1 MKLGNF
7 FNLFSR
13 NKESNVSTESE
24 TKIDYDQLIKDMKL
38 AKKMNDT
45 IRQEIF
51 QKADDFE
58 KSMKELKKKSR
69 K

>member
-13 NKESNVSTESE
+13 NKESNASTESE

>member
-1 MKLGNF
+1 MNNKNQ
-7 FNLFSR
+7 R
-13 NKESNVSTESE
+13 NKESNASTESE

-38 AKKMNDT
+38 AKRMNDT

-51 QKADDFE
+51 QKAEDFE
-58 KSMKELKKKSR
+58 KSMKELNKKSR

>member
-58 KSMKELKKKSR
+58 ESMKELKKKSR

>member
-51 QKADDFE
+51 QKSDDFE

>member
-7 FNLFSR
+7 FNFFSS
-13 NKESNVSTESE
+13 NKETNVENNTPKE
-24 TKIDYDQLIKDMKL
+24 IDYDQLIKDMKL
-38 AKKMNDT
+38 AKRMNDT

-51 QKADDFE
+51 QKAEDFE
-58 KSMKELKKKSR
+58 KSMKKLKKKSR

>member
-7 FNLFSR
+7 FNFFSS
-13 NKESNVSTESE
+13 NKETNVENNTPKE
-24 TKIDYDQLIKDMKL
+24 IDYDQLIKDMKL
-38 AKKMNDT
+38 AKRMNDT

-51 QKADDFE
+51 QKAEDFE

>member
-38 AKKMNDT
+38 AKRMNDT

-51 QKADDFE
+51 QKAEDFE
-58 KSMKELKKKSR
+58 KSMKELNKKSR